1 MGSIIDNSTTESE
14 SMSAEL
20 SVLCMLQYEALQ
32 KSPYLRMSEKEAEV
46 YDRRRMRISDLC
58 DRLGQLR
65 ESTR

>member
-1 MGSIIDNSTTESE
+1 MGSIIDNSTIESE

-20 SVLCMLQYEALQ
+20 SVLYMLQYEAVQ
-32 KSPYLRMSEKEAEV
+32 KSSYLRMSEKEAEV

>member
-1 MGSIIDNSTTESE
+1 MGSIIDNSTIESE

-20 SVLCMLQYEALQ
+20 SVLYMLQYEALQ
-32 KSPYLRMSEKEAEV
+32 KSSYLRMSEKEAEV